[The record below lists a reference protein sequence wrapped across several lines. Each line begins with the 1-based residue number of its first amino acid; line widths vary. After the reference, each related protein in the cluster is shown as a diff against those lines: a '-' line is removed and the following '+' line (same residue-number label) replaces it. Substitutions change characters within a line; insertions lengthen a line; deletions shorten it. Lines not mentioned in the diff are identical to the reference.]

1 MIKSLENKSVV
12 FMRENRPIFQK
23 LAPVICKEDDQQ
35 DFYVNNIG
43 LYNKT
48 EYVMERPCNRKVIKG
63 NMKQISNEGIT
74 TAESTTPKKWNSAL
88 KKIKCETLGFYLDR
102 ATTLLAKNSNANSG
116 ESSNFSSFKEPS
128 FTTLS

>member
-1 MIKSLENKSVV
+1 
-12 FMRENRPIFQK
+12 MRENRPIFQK

-35 DFYVNNIG
+35 DFYVNNIA

-102 ATTLLAKNSNANSG
+102 ATTLLAKNSNVNSG